1 MESMC
6 CVCHGPV
13 TPTQYPRTAIV
24 CTLAQDPERLCMTVW
39 RRMKHGEPV
48 PRKYLHIRAKHAYRR
63 ELLAAAARFPA
74 FFARCE
80 ALREAD
86 GLALVGHPSPVLAEA
101 LDALARAER
110 EAG

>member
-13 TPTQYPRTAIV
+13 IATQNRRTAIV

-39 RRMKHGEPV
+39 RRMKRGEPL
-48 PRKYLHIRAKHAYRR
+48 PRKYLHLRAKHAYRR
-63 ELLAAAARFPA
+63 ELLATERHMMA

-80 ALREAD
+80 ALREAE
-86 GLALVGHPSPVLAEA
+86 GLALVGYPSPALATDLE
-101 LDALARAER
+101 ALARAER